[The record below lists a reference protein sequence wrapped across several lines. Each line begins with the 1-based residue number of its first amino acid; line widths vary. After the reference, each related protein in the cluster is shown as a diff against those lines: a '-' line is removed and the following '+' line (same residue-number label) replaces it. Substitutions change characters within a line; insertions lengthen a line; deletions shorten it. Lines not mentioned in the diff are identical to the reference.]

1 MHIKNTDDDLH
12 EYNSDTFEED
22 PFLHAGPQLY
32 AVGTQVM
39 LTANLWMEASLV
51 NGSCG
56 TIIHILKPTDNRN
69 RRVIMVD
76 FPEYHGPAL
85 SPLHPTVLPI
95 TQVRTG
101 NSKGMPLTLV
111 WAITIHK
118 SQGMTLQHATVDI
131 GEKEFASGLSFVALS
146 RCKTFHGLYIQPF
159 DFPRLQRIEKGQL
172 VKARQHELTRL

>member
-12 EYNSDTFEED
+12 EYNSNTFEED

-39 LTANLWMEASLV
+39 LTANLWMEAGLV

-56 TIIHILKPTDNRN
+56 TIIHILKPTDNWN
-69 RRVIMVD
+69 QRVIMVD

-85 SPLHPTVLPI
+85 SPLHPPVLPI

-111 WAITIHK
+111 WAIDRK
-118 SQGMTLQHATVDI
+118 SV
-131 GEKEFASGLSFVALS
+131 V
-146 RCKTFHGLYIQPF
+146 
-159 DFPRLQRIEKGQL
+159 
-172 VKARQHELTRL
+172 

>member
-1 MHIKNTDDDLH
+1 
-12 EYNSDTFEED
+12 
-22 PFLHAGPQLY
+22 
-32 AVGTQVM
+32 
-39 LTANLWMEASLV
+39 MEAGRV
-51 NGSCG
+51 NGSYG
-56 TIIHILKPTDNRN
+56 TIVHILKPTDNQN

-85 SPLHPTVLPI
+85 SPLHPTILPI

-101 NSKGMPLTLV
+101 NSKGMPLTLA

-146 RCKTFHGLYIQPF
+146 HCKTFHGLRIQPF
-159 DFPRLQRIEKGQL
+159 DFP
-172 VKARQHELTRL
+172 